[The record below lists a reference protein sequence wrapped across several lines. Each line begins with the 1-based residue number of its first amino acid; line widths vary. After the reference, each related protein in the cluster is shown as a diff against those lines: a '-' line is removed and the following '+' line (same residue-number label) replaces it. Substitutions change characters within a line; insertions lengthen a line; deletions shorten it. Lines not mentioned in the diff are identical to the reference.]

1 VPKDQDPRETYIA
14 RSPKGGI
21 TQIDVAPEI
30 ADDLRYFRRRHEE
43 GSSISIRGLL
53 EYFEKERGLRTKRYR
68 LHSIAKMCGV
78 EPWWGV

>member
-53 EYFEKERGLRTKRYR
+53 E
-68 LHSIAKMCGV
+68 
-78 EPWWGV
+78 